1 MKKYLAGGRCGG
13 GGSGSQEQKDG
24 QGVNQAFQQMLAARD
39 AQVANLFNPGQTHHT
54 QQTIP
59 FTTGSGLTPFT
70 QTQQAQQTQSKKDDI
85 KLILGRSQIC

>member
-13 GGSGSQEQKDG
+13 SGNSQEQKDG

-39 AQVANLFNPGQTHHT
+39 AQMAKLFNQGQT

-59 FTTGSGLTPFT
+59 FSTGSGLTPFT